1 MGTNNAQL
9 IKVSIVE
16 DHKIVANSL
25 RKLIDDSAM
34 ARITDVYYNLK
45 SCRSGLAKRLPD
57 VLLLDIGL
65 PDGDGV
71 EFCAEITKTYPGLK
85 IIMLTIYKEFN
96 VAKRALHSG
105 ASGYVLKNA
114 ETEEI
119 FAGIE
124 TVNKG
129 GLFLCEE
136 IDILLRS
143 KEKEKVVWYS
153 PREKEILQ
161 FTADGYTMKEI
172 ADKINLSEETIK
184 TYRKNLLV
192 KLEASNTSLMIK
204 KSYEQNLVV

>member
-1 MGTNNAQL
+1 MGTNNPQL
-9 IKVSIVE
+9 INVSIVE

-25 RKLIDDSAM
+25 RKLIDDSAI
-34 ARITDVYYNLK
+34 ARVTNVYYNLK
-45 SCRSGLAKRLPD
+45 SCRSGLAKGFPD

-85 IIMLTIYKEFN
+85 IIMLTSYKEFN

-105 ASGYVLKNA
+105 AHGYVLKNA

-129 GLFLCEE
+129 ELFLCEE
-136 IDILLRS
+136 IDILLKS
-143 KEKEKVVWYS
+143 KEKEKVVWFS

-161 FTADGYTMKEI
+161 YTADGYTMKEI
-172 ADKINLSEETIK
+172 ADKIHLSEETVK

-192 KLEASNTSLMIK
+192 KLDASNTSLMIK
-204 KSYEQNLVV
+204 KACEQNLVV